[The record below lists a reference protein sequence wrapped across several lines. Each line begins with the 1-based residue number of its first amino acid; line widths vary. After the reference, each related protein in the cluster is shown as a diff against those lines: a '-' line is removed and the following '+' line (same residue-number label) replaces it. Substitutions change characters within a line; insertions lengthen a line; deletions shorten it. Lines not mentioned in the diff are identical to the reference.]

1 MTFEQLQAIRR
12 RGEKPEVLVLSLVG
26 RIKGLMFPVLVLVG
40 EFDPRWFA
48 GMTIYLAHAGEG
60 VERIV
65 GLCEQLDLAGVENL
79 ETWNVLTND
88 WLIIVAQKRREI
100 TRGVPECVS

>member
-1 MTFEQLQAIRR
+1 MTLEQLQAIRR
-12 RGEKPEVLVLSLVG
+12 RGEKPEALVLSLVG
-26 RIKGLMFPVLVLVG
+26 RIRGLLFPVLVVTG
-40 EFDPRWFA
+40 DFDSRWFA
-48 GMTIYLAHAGEG
+48 GLTVYLAHSGEG

-88 WLIIVAQKRREI
+88 WLIIVDQNRREI